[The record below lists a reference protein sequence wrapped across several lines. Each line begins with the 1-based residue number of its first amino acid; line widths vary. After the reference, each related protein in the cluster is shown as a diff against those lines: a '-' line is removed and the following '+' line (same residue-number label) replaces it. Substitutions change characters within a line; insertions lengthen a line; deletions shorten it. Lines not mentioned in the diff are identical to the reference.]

1 MQITYCKFVDCKLND
16 TENILMTVRSASSN
30 VKREFVPRD
39 QASPILVMDSLV
51 TVYI

>member
-16 TENILMTVRSASSN
+16 TENILMT